1 MSSLALRYL
10 GSNPRLYTE
19 VGSKRGDQILLENSG
34 GGCGLY
40 GPYVNLPRGQYYALV
55 RFAPGSR
62 VQGRGLI
69 DVCTGMEAQVATS
82 VPFDLKNLATS
93 ENEVGILFELNRA
106 MSQCQ
111 VRLHCREHVSA
122 TIDCLEIEFRDV
134 NAASLD
140 STLRDGIGDGAAS
153 PPLVQLNRFRQ
164 FKGFIRHP
172 LAETR
177 KRLQAAMIERLAP
190 LVAERTA
197 EILALEPNLRFI
209 KQSGAASEPYQ
220 VRLPNPSVFGFQDG
234 DYMSSANCLTRDFY
248 HHDFAAFCQSIAL
261 SARLHRKLW
270 EFAFIWH
277 HLCAEGAIRSRA
289 RGLGFG
295 VGKECLPSLFAK
307 HDCQILATDA
317 PSGIAS
323 AGWTETNQ
331 HTSSLD
337 ELFFPQIVTENAFRQ
352 NVQFAVCDMNDFDN
366 SIRDFDFCWSSCS
379 FEHLGSI
386 ENGLD
391 FVVNSI
397 EKSLKIGGVAC
408 HTSELNLSSNDE
420 TLDRGETVLFRRRD
434 IEALARR
441 LEARGHK
448 VKRLPI
454 QPGNSFIDMLVDL
467 PPYNDDVS
475 LRLKISKYV
484 TTSFGIVVTRGR

>member
-19 VGSKRGDQILLENSG
+19 VGSKHGDQIRLENSG
-34 GGCGLY
+34 SGCGLY

-55 RFAPGSR
+55 RFAPGGR
-62 VQGRGLI
+62 AHGRGLI
-69 DVCTGMEAQVATS
+69 DVCTGMEAQVVTS
-82 VPFDLKNLATS
+82 VPFDLENLATR
-93 ENEVGILFELNRA
+93 ENTIGILFKTNTA
-106 MSQCQ
+106 ISQCQ
-111 VRLHCREHVSA
+111 VRLHCTEHVSA

-134 NAASLD
+134 TAASLK
-140 STLRDGIGDGAAS
+140 STLRDGIGAAS
-153 PPLVQLNRFRQ
+153 PPLIHLDRFRQ

-177 KRLQAAMIERLAP
+177 RRLQAAVVDRLTP

-197 EILALEPNLRFI
+197 DILALEPNLRFI
-209 KQSGAASEPYQ
+209 KQSGTASEPYQ
-220 VRLPNPSVFGFQDG
+220 IRLPNPSIFGFQGG
-234 DYMSSANCLTRDFY
+234 DYMRSANCLTRDFY
-248 HHDFAAFCQSIAL
+248 HRDFAAFCQLMAQSVC
-261 SARLHRKLW
+261 LHRKLW

-277 HLCAEGAIRSRA
+277 HLCAEGAIRSGA

-295 VGKECLPSLFAK
+295 VGKEQLPSLFAK
-307 HDCQILATDA
+307 HECRILATDA
-317 PSGIAS
+317 PTGVVS
-323 AGWTETNQ
+323 AGWTDTNQ

-352 NVQFAVCDMNDFDN
+352 NVQFAFCDMNN
-366 SIRDFDFCWSSCS
+366 INEGIREFNFCWSSCC

-391 FVVNSI
+391 FVVNSV
-397 EKSLKIGGVAC
+397 EKTLKIGGVAC
-408 HTSELNLSSNDE
+408 HTSELNLSSNEE
-420 TLDRGETVLFRRRD
+420 TLDCDETVLFRRRD
-434 IEALARR
+434 IEALTGR

-448 VKRLPI
+448 VKPLPI

-475 LRLKISKYV
+475 LRINISKYV